1 MEIKVSGSVFVS
13 LELLYRS
20 IGVGWGYFFFLFWGG
35 YSFVYVFYN
44 GILGVFF

>member
-20 IGVGWGYFFFLFWGG
+20 IGVGWGYFFFCFGEVIVLCM
-35 YSFVYVFYN
+35 
-44 GILGVFF
+44 FFIMGF